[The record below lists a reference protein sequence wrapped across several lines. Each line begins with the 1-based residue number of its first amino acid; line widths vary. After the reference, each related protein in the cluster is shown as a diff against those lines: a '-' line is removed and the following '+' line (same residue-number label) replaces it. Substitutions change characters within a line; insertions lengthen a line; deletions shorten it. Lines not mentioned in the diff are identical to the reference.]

1 MWRIRT
7 LTFSVLASILAGMP
21 TRLDLR
27 QHRSRT
33 APAIGSRRLS
43 MALRVLPRLGL
54 AARLLRLTLLRL
66 ARPHLTTL
74 TFSVLAS
81 ILGL

>member
-1 MWRIRT
+1 
-7 LTFSVLASILAGMP
+7 L
-21 TRLDLR
+21 
-27 QHRSRT
+27 
-33 APAIGSRRLS
+33 
-43 MALRVLPRLGL
+43 ALRVLQRLGL
-54 AARLLRLTLLRL
+54 AARLLWLTPLRL